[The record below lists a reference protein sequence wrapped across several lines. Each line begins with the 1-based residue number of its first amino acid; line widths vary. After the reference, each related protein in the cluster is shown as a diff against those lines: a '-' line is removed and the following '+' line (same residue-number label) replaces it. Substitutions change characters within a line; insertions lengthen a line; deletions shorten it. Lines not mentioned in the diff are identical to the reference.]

1 MGSKW
6 LEVVAGKVI
15 LRCAAAAFAL
25 GAAAPAAAQFEDK
38 TCVVLDSAFSIIIVQ
53 SAFALGFKEF
63 KSSPV
68 ESGFIADLQSQ
79 QWDLIGIERGGS
91 KVVNKQVILDLFK
104 QQHAGG
110 ARFLVSYAHLDEW
123 PELQEFMGVESAVD
137 APLSNKVVPPG
148 PGNPIWFEN
157 EGGATA
163 KSMNWSDNGDFLVPA
178 PGSIVVTEFP
188 TGEPAGV
195 LTADRTRIVEGWNFD
210 EYVSTFEV
218 SDHIIFLLG
227 CGADYNRD
235 GTLTVQD
242 FLNFQSFFGQV
253 RGQGN
258 FDFDDQLTVF
268 DFLAFVNEF
277 FAGCPH

>member
-137 APLSNKVVPPG
+137 APLNPVFPAG
-148 PGNPIWFEN
+148 LGNPIWFGN
-157 EGGATA
+157 EGGSFPQLQFWQDT
-163 KSMNWSDNGDFLVPA
+163 GDYLTPVV
-178 PGSIVVTEFP
+178 GNIVVSEHTN
-188 TGEPAGV
+188 GQPAGV
-195 LTADRTRIVEGWNFD
+195 MTGDRTRIIEAWNFD
-210 EYVSTFEV
+210 EHGANSETE
-218 SDHIIFLLG
+218 DHIIFLLG

-235 GTLTVQD
+235 GQLTVQD
-242 FLNFQSFFGQV
+242 FLTFQSVFGQS
-253 RGQGN
+253 RGPGN
-258 FDFDDQLTVF
+258 FDFDDQFTVF
-268 DFLAFVNEF
+268 DFFAFVNEF
-277 FAGCPH
+277 FAGCSH